1 MKVLL
6 SWLNDFAPVGT
17 DAGPVIAALDELGL
31 AVDSLQKVGEGL
43 GDIVVAR
50 VLATRPHPD
59 ADRVQ
64 LVDVDPGTGDPIQVA
79 CGAFNFAAG
88 DLVPLAPVGS
98 RLPGGMEIGRRKMRG
113 EWSNGMLCSAAEL
126 EMGDDAGGIMVLA
139 TAAGPGTPLVE
150 ALGLEPDVVFELDV
164 TANRPDAMSVAG
176 VARDLAAKLK
186 LPFTLEFPE
195 IAEAPYRVE
204 NLASVMVESPELCP
218 RFTARV
224 LEGVPHIP
232 SPPWIQRRL
241 TLAGMR
247 PLTLAVDVSNY
258 VMLELGQPTHPYDL
272 DRLPDEGL
280 LIRAAKPGEM
290 VTTLDGVERRVGDVP
305 PGTTGDCL
313 ICDTRGVPV
322 GIAGIMGGA
331 TSGISA
337 STTRVLLETA
347 YFLPMAIARTS
358 KRLRLRS
365 EASAR
370 FERGVDIEG
379 IERAAARYC
388 SLVGSEVAAGII
400 DERAAAPEERRTR
413 VRISRVNHVLGSDLD
428 AKAVEGYLNPI
439 GFRTA
444 TWAAG
449 HLNPAA
455 AERGAPSASAVLDVV
470 LPSWRPDATSEIDVI
485 EEVARHHGYARLG
498 VRALTGSRTG
508 GLTEY
513 QRRRRQV
520 RDILCGFGVSEAQTA
535 PLVGPEEHELVSW
548 TEPTIQGSNPMIRE
562 ESVLRAT
569 LMPGL
574 LRSLAYN
581 ASHRAP
587 PVALFE
593 LGKVF
598 RVPVEPESELPEE
611 TERVAA
617 VLTGRDA
624 SVAVGIWRTLAD
636 HLRVADATLQ
646 AAEASGLHPSRTAR
660 ALSGN
665 LELGYVGEVHPEVL
679 DRWALAGPVAWLD
692 LDVGALLGAPTRPIE
707 QQPVSRFPSSDI
719 DLAFEVDDSI
729 AAGEV
734 QATIAQAAGELL
746 VDLALF
752 DVYRGPGVA
761 DAARGLAF
769 RLRLQAPDRTLT
781 DKDVAKVRDRV
792 VAEVGRDHGATLRG
806 GPAA

>member
-1 MKVLL
+1 MRVLL
-6 SWLNDFAPVGT
+6 SWINDFAPVGR
-17 DAGPVIAALDELGL
+17 DATAVAAALDDLGL
-31 AVDSLQKVGEGL
+31 TVDGLDRVGEGL
-43 GDIVVAR
+43 DDIVVAK

-59 ADRVQ
+59 ADRIQ
-64 LVDVDPGTGDPIQVA
+64 LVEVDAGNGEPLQVA
-79 CGAFNFAAG
+79 CGAFNFGAG
-88 DLVPLAPVGS
+88 DMVPLAPVGS

-126 EMGDDAGGIMVLA
+126 EMGEDGGGIMVLP
-139 TAAGPGTPLVE
+139 AAMEAGVPLKE
-150 ALGLEPDVVFELDV
+150 ALGLEPDVVFDLDV

-186 LPFTLEFPE
+186 VPFTVPYPE
-195 IAEAPYRVE
+195 VSEAAYRVE
-204 NLASVMVESPELCP
+204 NLASILVESPDLCP

-224 LEGVPHIP
+224 LEGVPYIE
-232 SPPWIQRRL
+232 SPLWVQRRL

-247 PLTLAVDVSNY
+247 PITLAVDISNY

-280 LIRAAKPGEM
+280 LVRAARQGET
-290 VTTLDGVERRVGDVP
+290 VTTLDGVERRVGEVP
-305 PGTTGDCL
+305 SGSTGDCL
-313 ICDTRGVPV
+313 ICDTRGTPV

-331 TSGISA
+331 GSGITE

-347 YFLPMAIARTS
+347 YFSPMAIARTS

-388 SLVGSEVAAGII
+388 ALVGAEVAAGIL
-400 DERAAAPEERRTR
+400 DERAAPPEERRTR
-413 VRISRVNHVLGSDLD
+413 VRISRINHVLGSDLD
-428 AKAVEGYLNPI
+428 ADAVVGYLDPI
-439 GFRTA
+439 GFRA
-444 TWAAG
+444 QPAG
-449 HLNPAA
+449 AQ
-455 AERGAPSASAVLDVV
+455 ELDVV

-498 VRALTGSRTG
+498 ARPLTGSRTG

-513 QRRRRQV
+513 QVRRRRV
-520 RDILCGFGVSEAQTA
+520 REILCGLGLSEAMTS
-535 PLVGPEEHELVSW
+535 PLVAPEDHDLVGW
-548 TEPTIQGSNPMIRE
+548 TDPTIPGANPMVRE

-569 LMPGL
+569 LMAGL

-581 ASHRAP
+581 ASHRTP
-587 PVALFE
+587 QVELFE

-598 RVPVEPESELPEE
+598 RVPGDPRSELPAEA
-611 TERVAA
+611 ERVAA
-617 VLTGRDA
+617 ALAGRDA
-624 SVAVGIWRTLAD
+624 TAAVGIWRTLAD
-636 HLRVADATLQ
+636 HLRLADVALETADGP
-646 AAEASGLHPSRTAR
+646 GLHPARTAR
-660 ALSGN
+660 ATAGGV
-665 LELGYVGEVHPEVL
+665 EVGHVGEVHPEVVE
-679 DRWALAGPVAWLD
+679 RWGLEGPVAWID
-692 LDVGALLGAPTRPIE
+692 LDVEAVLAAPTRPIE

-719 DLAFEVDDSI
+719 DLAFEVGEGVP
-729 AAGEV
+729 AGEV
-734 QATIAQAAGELL
+734 QATIAREAGDLL

-761 DAARGLAF
+761 EGTRGLAF

-781 DKDVAKVRDRV
+781 DKDVAQVRDQV
-792 VAEVGRDHGATLRG
+792 VKKVITVHQARLRGAT
-806 GPAA
+806 

>member
-1 MKVLL
+1 MRVLL
-6 SWLNDFAPVGT
+6 SWINDFAPVGT
-17 DAGPVIAALDELGL
+17 DATAVAAALDDLGL
-31 AVDSLQKVGEGL
+31 TVDALDRVGEGL
-43 GDIVVAR
+43 DDIVVAR

-59 ADRVQ
+59 ADRIQ
-64 LVDVDPGTGDPIQVA
+64 LVDVDPGGGESIQVA
-79 CGAFNFAAG
+79 CGAFNFGAG

-126 EMGDDAGGIMVLA
+126 QMGDDGSGIMVLS
-139 TAAGPGTPLVE
+139 TEAGPGTPLVE

-164 TANRPDAMSVAG
+164 TANRPDAMSVTG

-186 LPFTLEFPE
+186 VPFTLEYPE
-195 IAEAPYRVE
+195 VAEAPYRVE
-204 NLASVMVESPELCP
+204 NLASVMVESPDLCP

-224 LEGVPHIP
+224 LEGVPYIE
-232 SPPWIQRRL
+232 SPAWMQRRL

-247 PLTLAVDVSNY
+247 PITLAVDVSNY

-280 LIRAAKPGEM
+280 LVRAAKPGEV

-305 PGTTGDCL
+305 SGTTGDCL

-331 TSGISA
+331 GSGVSE
-337 STTRVLLETA
+337 TTNRVLLETA

-379 IERAAARYC
+379 LEHAAARYC

-400 DERAAAPEERRTR
+400 DERAVPAEERRAR
-413 VRISRVNHVLGSDLD
+413 VRVARVNHVLGSDLD
-428 AKAVEGYLNPI
+428 AQAVAGYLDPI
-439 GFRTA
+439 GFMTSPV
-444 TWAAG
+444 AG
-449 HLNPAA
+449 
-455 AERGAPSASAVLDVV
+455 EELDVV

-498 VRALTGSRTG
+498 ARPLTGSRTG

-520 RDILCGFGVSEAQTA
+520 REVLCGLGVNEAQTSQ
-535 PLVGPEEHELVSW
+535 LVGPEDHDLVGW
-548 TEPTIQGSNPMIRE
+548 TDPTIAGANPMVRE

-574 LRSLAYN
+574 MRSLAYN
-581 ASHRAP
+581 ASHRTPA
-587 PVALFE
+587 VALFE

-598 RVPVEPESELPEE
+598 RVPGDPRSDLPEE

-617 VLTGRDA
+617 AIAGRDA
-624 SVAVGIWRTLAD
+624 KSAVGIWRTLAE
-636 HLRVADATLQ
+636 HLRIGAPSLVAADGP
-646 AAEASGLHPSRTAR
+646 GLHPSRTAR
-660 ALSGN
+660 AMAGQVDVGL
-665 LELGYVGEVHPEVL
+665 VGEVHPDVL
-679 DRWALAGPVAWLD
+679 DRWDLTGPVAWLD
-692 LDVGALLGAPTRPIE
+692 LSVEALLAATTRPIE

-719 DLAFEVDDSI
+719 DLAFEVKEEV

-734 QATIAQAAGELL
+734 QATIAKEAGDLL

-752 DVYRGPGVA
+752 DVYRGSGVA
-761 DAARGLAF
+761 EGARGLAY

-781 DKDVAKVRDRV
+781 DKDVAEVRARV
-792 VAEVGRDHGATLRG
+792 IATVTKAHSASLRG